1 MSHMLYWPGQT
12 FFYPLGNTSAVCLTE
27 NLPPEHNADVLLLGC
42 GDPRH
47 ILYTVYADATLSGAG
62 RRLETH
68 PSCMRLT
75 HPTVPRKLDV
85 TCCDMEAAVLGT

>member
-1 MSHMLYWPGQT
+1 MSHVLNWPDQT
-12 FFYPLGNTSAVCLTE
+12 SFYPLGNTSAVCLTE

-62 RRLETH
+62 MQLAIRAFYMH
-68 PSCMRLT
+68 LT
-75 HPTVPRKLDV
+75 HPTAPRKLDV